1 MANVQSLFPSKK
13 NCPASPDWVALSL
26 SRSHTTGLLCVELH
40 QVSCVWP
47 SSTKY
52 QPAKGPN
59 TERGGNVEAISN
71 GSLCHKWDA
80 HARTTLCPAWGSSG
94 WGAGGTCLNMV
105 IVVSS
110 VYLFYLVILFYLTV
124 KVLSCIYNSY
134 DSYLSY
140 YELIMISDYEY
151 NCIRNINVFVMA
163 RFIVS
168 NGKKA
173 I

>member
-1 MANVQSLFPSKK
+1 MGCTRAHDAVSGLGELRLRGWRDVFEHGYCCVFSLFI
-13 NCPASPDWVALSL
+13 LS
-26 SRSHTTGLLCVELH
+26 CY
-40 QVSCVWP
+40 P
-47 SSTKY
+47 
-52 QPAKGPN
+52 
-59 TERGGNVEAISN
+59 
-71 GSLCHKWDA
+71 
-80 HARTTLCPAWGSSG
+80 
-94 WGAGGTCLNMV
+94 
-105 IVVSS
+105 
-110 VYLFYLVILFYLTV
+110 FYLTV